1 MAEEGIVTE
10 SRSSFSVKENAK
22 GEPQVEAKVYEGSDT
37 EANQAASEQAVSLFK
52 AMRAGVN
59 G

>member
-22 GEPQVEAKVYEGSDT
+22 GEPQVESKVYEGSDPV
-37 EANQAASEQAVSLFK
+37 ANQAASEQAVSLFK